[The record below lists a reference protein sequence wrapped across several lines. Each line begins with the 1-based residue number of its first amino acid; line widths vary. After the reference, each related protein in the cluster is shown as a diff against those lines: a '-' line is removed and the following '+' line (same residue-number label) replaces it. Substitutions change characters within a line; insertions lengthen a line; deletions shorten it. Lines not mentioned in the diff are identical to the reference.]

1 MTLLAPTLQAWFTE
15 RLMTQRQASPHTIAG
30 YRDTMRLL
38 LTFANRQTG
47 KPPSKLEIDD
57 LDAELIAQFLTHL
70 EQERGNSA
78 RTRNARLAA
87 IHSLYRY
94 AAFRHPE
101 HAAVIE
107 RVLAIPPKRFDR
119 ALVNYLTKE
128 EARAL
133 INAPDPDTWTGR
145 RDHVL
150 LLTAVQTGLRVSE
163 LTGLTCKD
171 VRLGTGAHIYCQ
183 GKRRKQRV
191 VPLTSQTVK
200 ALKRWLKER
209 GGQPDD
215 PLFPSNRGGPLSR
228 DAIEW
233 LINKHTTTATASCP
247 ALKTKR
253 VTAHVLRHTN
263 AMTLLQSD
271 VSTSVIALWLGHE
284 QEDTTRG
291 YLHGDLRLKQRA
303 LDRTAP
309 PGTRPGRYRA
319 TDQLVKFLESL

>member
-38 LTFANRQTG
+38 LSFASKTLG
-47 KPPSKLEIDD
+47 KAPSKLKLDD
-57 LDAELIAQFLTHL
+57 LDAELITQFLLHL
-70 EQERGNSA
+70 ETERGNSA

-107 RVLAIPPKRFDR
+107 RVLAIPTKQFDR
-119 ALVNYLTKE
+119 ALVNYLTTE

-133 INAPDPDTWTGR
+133 IAAPDTNTWTGR
-145 RDHVL
+145 RDHAL
-150 LLTAVQTGLRVSE
+150 LLVAIQTGLRVSE
-163 LTGLTCKD
+163 LTGLRCQD
-171 VRLGTGAHIYCQ
+171 VRLGTGAHLYCQ

-200 ALKRWLKER
+200 ALNRWLTER
-209 GGQPDD
+209 GGEPSD
-215 PLFPSNRGGPLSR
+215 PLFPSTRGGPLSR
-228 DAIEW
+228 DAVEW
-233 LINKHTTTATASCP
+233 LINKHTATAAGCP
-247 ALKTKR
+247 SLKTKR
-253 VTAHVLRHTN
+253 VTAHALRHTN

-271 VSTSVIALWLGHE
+271 ISTSVIALWLGHE
-284 QEDTTRG
+284 HEDTTRAISTATSDSNNG
-291 YLHGDLRLKQRA
+291 RW
-303 LDRTAP
+303 TAP
-309 PGTRPGRYRA
+309 RRPEPDPAA
-319 TDQLVKFLESL
+319 TARPISS

>member
-38 LTFANRQTG
+38 LGFASTTLS
-47 KPPSKLEIDD
+47 KPPSKLQIDD
-57 LDAELIAQFLTHL
+57 LDAELITQFLTHL
-70 EQERGNSA
+70 ETERGNSA

-101 HAAVIE
+101 HAATIE
-107 RVLAIPPKRFDR
+107 RVLAIPTKRFDR
-119 ALVNYLTKE
+119 ALVNYLTTQ

-133 INAPDPDTWTGR
+133 INAPDPNTWTGR
-145 RDHVL
+145 RDHAL

-163 LTGLTCKD
+163 LTGLRCKD
-171 VRLGTGAHIYCQ
+171 VRLGTGAHLYCQ

-191 VPLTSQTVK
+191 VPLTTQTVK

-209 GGQPDD
+209 DGQPDD

-228 DAIEW
+228 DAVEW
-233 LINKHTTTATASCP
+233 LINKHTATATAGCP
-247 ALKTKR
+247 SLKTKR

-309 PGTRPGRYRA
+309 PGTRPGRYQA
-319 TDQLVKFLESL
+319 ADQLLKFLENL

>member
-1 MTLLAPTLQAWFTE
+1 VTALAPVLEGFFTQ
-15 RLMTQRQASPHTIAG
+15 RLAQRQASPHTVAS
-30 YRDTMRLL
+30 YRDTFCLL
-38 LTFANRQTG
+38 LRYSQQHLG
-47 KPPSKLEIDD
+47 KPPSRLDVTD
-57 LDAELIAQFLTHL
+57 LDAPFIGAFLNHL
-70 EQERGNSA
+70 QAERGNGTA
-78 RTRNARLAA
+78 TRNNRLAA
-87 IHSLYRY
+87 IHSLFAY
-94 AAFRHPE
+94 AALRCPE
-101 HAAVIE
+101 HAALIS
-107 RVLAIPPKRFDR
+107 RVLAIPGKRADTSLVSFLTPAEAG
-119 ALVNYLTKE
+119 ALL
-128 EARAL
+128 A
-133 INAPDPDTWTGR
+133 APDRSSRLGR
-145 RDHVL
+145 RDHAL
-150 LLTAVQTGLRVSE
+150 LLVAVQTGLRVSE

-171 VRLGTGAHIYCQ
+171 VRLGTGAHLYCQ

-209 GGQPDD
+209 GGEPDD

-228 DAIEW
+228 DAVEW